1 MLLLVV
7 LLVMQGKV
15 VNLHSITSVSQ
26 RSVREDAETMC
37 YHCGL
42 AAPKQTRH
50 YLMIDGVQQPMCC
63 IGCVAVA
70 ELLVDSFETFEG
82 NDKVV
87 SS

>member
-1 MLLLVV
+1 MLLLAV

-15 VNLHSITSVSQ
+15 VNLDSITSMSK
-26 RSVREDAETMC
+26 RSTHEGTETMC

-70 ELLVDSFETFEG
+70 ELLMDSFETFEG